1 MTTTKELESQA
12 ITMRTAK
19 NIKDLNGMCY
29 GCDKLGR
36 ECAGSKNKIYS
47 GCIFKGKDTEP
58 SERYYLMAED
68 YEEPFIVTEDISN
81 RIREQYASSEDAE
94 NYTFKE
100 YFNMSPAYFIA
111 FGYHG
116 KRLFKAKGRYYLTSD
131 YTCGQFQ
138 IIATDEDAINE
149 LYERE
154 V

>member
-1 MTTTKELESQA
+1 MKQLDNLTITT
-12 ITMRTAK
+12 RTVK
-19 NIKDLNGMCY
+19 NIKCLNGMCY

-36 ECAGSKNKIYS
+36 ECAGSSNKIYS

-68 YEEPFIVTEDISN
+68 YEEPFIVTEDIRN
-81 RIREQYASSEDAE
+81 RIRAQFESCEDAE
-94 NYTFKE
+94 NYTFKDN
-100 YFNMSPAYFIA
+100 FNMSPAYFIA

-116 KRLFKAKGRYYLTSD
+116 HRLFKAKGRYFLTSD
-131 YTCGQFQ
+131 IACGQYQ

>member
-1 MTTTKELESQA
+1 MKQLDDLT
-12 ITMRTAK
+12 ITMRTVK
-19 NIKDLNGMCY
+19 NIKCLNGMCY

-36 ECAGSKNKIYS
+36 ECAGSTNKIYS
-47 GCIFKGKDTEP
+47 GCIFKGKDSEP

-68 YEEPFIVTEDISN
+68 YEDPFIVTEDINN
-81 RIREQYASSEDAE
+81 RIKGQFESSDDARH
-94 NYTFKE
+94 YTFKD
-100 YFNMSPAYFIA
+100 YFNIFPAYFIA

-131 YTCGQFQ
+131 YTCGQYQ

>member
-29 GCDKLGR
+29 GCSKLGR
-36 ECAGSKNKIYS
+36 ECAGSTNKIYS
-47 GCIFKGKDTEP
+47 GCVFKSKETEP
-58 SERYYLMAED
+58 SERYYLMQED
-68 YEEPFIVTEDISN
+68 FEEPFIVS
-81 RIREQYASSEDAE
+81 EQIYNQIKGQFESSDDARH
-94 NYTFKE
+94 YTVKDYFKI
-100 YFNMSPAYFIA
+100 SPAYFIT

>member
-1 MTTTKELESQA
+1 MKQLDDLT
-12 ITMRTAK
+12 ITMRTVK
-19 NIKDLNGMCY
+19 NIKSLNGMCY

-36 ECAGSKNKIYS
+36 ECAGSTNKIYS
-47 GCIFKGKDTEP
+47 GCIFKDKDSEP

-68 YEEPFIVTEDISN
+68 YEDPFIVTKDISN
-81 RIREQYASSEDAE
+81 RIREQFESSEDSE

-100 YFNMSPAYFIA
+100 YFNMSPAYFIT

-116 KRLFKAKGRYYLTSD
+116 HRLFKAKGRYFLTSD
-131 YTCGQFQ
+131 IACGQYQ
-138 IIATDEDAINE
+138 VIATDEDAINE